1 MEFRNPGPNTLL
13 MKPVAKGGYL
23 EEVDAAI
30 LSLSRSM
37 DIDACSKAPVA
48 DTQVVQDFLE
58 PSENE
63 TKRPL
68 QTAEL
73 EEAEL

>member
-1 MEFRNPGPNTLL
+1 ME
-13 MKPVAKGGYL
+13 PVAKSGYL
-23 EEVDAAI
+23 EEVDAAMFT
-30 LSLSRSM
+30 LSKSM
-37 DIDACSKAPVA
+37 DIGACSKAPVA

-58 PSENE
+58 PSETE
-63 TKRPL
+63 TKRLL